1 VKKAPNRRDDRA
13 NFVEGKVSEK
23 DQNDDGAHYLKIA
36 ELETDEGFFEGRLGQ
51 SNPLFP
57 RRIEDDGAATSSL
70 PCRAGSCV
78 GCLRAERSE
87 RFHWSCWGSA
97 VA

>member
-1 VKKAPNRRDDRA
+1 
-13 NFVEGKVSEK
+13 
-23 DQNDDGAHYLKIA
+23 
-36 ELETDEGFFEGRLGQ
+36 
-51 SNPLFP
+51 
-57 RRIEDDGAATSSL
+57 L